1 MTTHHAWFSMQVAN
15 RHGSAVYHQLGGSPV
30 NVTRTSPEREGR
42 GPFPHDEKYVGQV
55 LADDPTF
62 PARATTRVHGITP

>member
-15 RHGSAVYHQLGGSPV
+15 RRGSAVYHQPGGTPV
-30 NVTRTSPEREGR
+30 NVTRTSLEEDGR

-55 LADDPTF
+55 IADDPAA
-62 PARATTRVHGITP
+62 PARATARVRGITP